1 MDSVAAAVLWR
12 KRQSADHWRG
22 METKP
27 APGYFTIMVLAI
39 TGQWVAEVTTV
50 LCLFGAACIGLA
62 MIAGEG
68 NGRAQRQVE
77 QKAVERHPA
86 AAQRELRRSDDE

>member
-1 MDSVAAAVLWR
+1 
-12 KRQSADHWRG
+12 
-22 METKP
+22 
-27 APGYFTIMVLAI
+27 MVLAI
-39 TGQWVAEVTTV
+39 TGQWVAEITTV

-68 NGRAQRQVE
+68 GTPRQVE

-86 AAQRELRRSDDE
+86 AAQREIPKREIPKADDE

>member
-1 MDSVAAAVLWR
+1 
-12 KRQSADHWRG
+12 

-27 APGYFTIMVLAI
+27 ASGNFHIMVLAI
-39 TGQWVAEVTTV
+39 TGQWVAEITTV
-50 LCLFGAACIGLA
+50 LCLFGAACIALA

-68 NGRAQRQVE
+68 DSAAPQQVE

-86 AAQRELRRSDDE
+86 AAQRELRSSDDE